1 MSQASFDIIPML
13 AINPDG
19 ITLYNQVK
27 WSPRRPTRPKFK
39 HLVTSDKKHK
49 GKVSVHARRKV
60 SKAIEY
66 LLFMANDKYLPD
78 TAHGRNYRF
87 KLAFITLTL
96 PSKQCHSDA
105 VIKDKLLNQLLVE
118 LRYYHNVRNY
128 VWRAEKQANGNIH
141 FHILVDQ
148 FIPWSELR
156 DRWNRITNKLGYV
169 DRYREQMHAFHQG
182 GMAVRDDL
190 LASWSYK
197 AQVNAYKAGKANDW
211 NSPNSTD
218 IHSLQRI
225 HRVKEYV
232 LKYCAKDE
240 KNGSIDGRMWGCNFE
255 LSDIPGAQKIAHD
268 SLQAETQK
276 LLALFPQFRYDG
288 DYFTVLHVSI
298 QEVYDQGCNELY
310 KVFCQFMLERFG
322 FNVHTRIGV

>member
-1 MSQASFDIIPML
+1 ML

-19 ITLYNQVK
+19 ITLYNQVQ
-27 WSPRRPTRPKFK
+27 WSPRRPTRPKFQ
-39 HLVTSDKKHK
+39 HLVSSDKKHN

-96 PSKQCHSDA
+96 PSTQCDSDA
-105 VIKDKLLNQLLVE
+105 IIKDKLLNQFLVE
-118 LRYYHNVRNY
+118 LRYYYQVRNY

-141 FHILVDQ
+141 FHILVDK

-169 DRYREQMHAFHQG
+169 DRYRDEMRKFHESGFQ
-182 GMAVRDDL
+182 VRDDL
-190 LASWSYK
+190 LKSW
-197 AQVNAYKAGKANDW
+197 AYKRQIKAYQVGKANDW
-211 NSPNSTD
+211 SSPNSTD
-218 IHSLQRI
+218 IHSLQKI
-225 HRVKEYV
+225 HRVKEYI
-232 LKYCAKDE
+232 LKYCTKDE
-240 KNGSIDGRMWGCNFE
+240 KDGSIDGRMWGCNFE
-255 LSDIPGAQKIAHD
+255 LSDIPGAKQVAHD
-268 SLQAETQK
+268 SLKNEVNRLISQY
-276 LLALFPQFRYDG
+276 PQFRYDG

-298 QEVYDQGCNELY
+298 QEVYNQGCTELY
-310 KVFCQFMLERFG
+310 KIFCQFMLEHFK
-322 FNVHTRIGV
+322 FNVQTVMKHKN